1 MIEIGHSSLAVIIAD
16 MSKSRALPEF
26 MPSALWRD
34 TISRPTRLP
43 FRR

>member
-1 MIEIGHSSLAVIIAD
+1 MIEIGISSLTPIIAD
-16 MSKSRALPEF
+16 MSKSRAVPEF

-34 TISRPTRLP
+34 TISRSTRLP